1 MGMNLL
7 VVSGNL
13 GRDAQV
19 RDAGGTKVCGFSV
32 AAKSGYGDREQTIW
46 VDCSIWGKQA
56 EGRLPEFLT
65 KGKKVTVAGE
75 MGTREHE
82 GKTYITL
89 RVNSIDLAGDAGSGA
104 TQQTQAPQPTQ
115 QSAPATQAATPGD
128 LEDDIPF

>member
-19 RDAGGTKVCGFSV
+19 RDAGGTNVCGFSV
-32 AAKSGYGDREQTIW
+32 AAKSGYGDKEQTIW

-56 EGRLPEFLT
+56 EGRLPEFLK

-89 RVNSIDLAGDAGSGA
+89 RVNSIDLAGEAGSGA
-104 TQQTQAPQPTQ
+104 QQQTQAPQQPQ
-115 QSAPATQAATPGD
+115 QSVQTPKTAPITDTD
-128 LEDDIPF
+128 SDIPF